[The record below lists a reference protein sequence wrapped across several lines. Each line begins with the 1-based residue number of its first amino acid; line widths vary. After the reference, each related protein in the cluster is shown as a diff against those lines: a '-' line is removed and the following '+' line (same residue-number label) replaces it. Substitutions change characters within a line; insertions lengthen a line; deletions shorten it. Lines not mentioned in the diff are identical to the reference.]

1 MLLPRQVMTSQDATL
16 LQRTFDT
23 VDALATLYDPE
34 AIFALTSKQFAQF
47 GFSAFVLS
55 RLPHTTNDVTPFILM
70 NGWPDAWTERYLEA
84 QHYDSDPLRRHCM
97 STDQTFSWR
106 EIPKPLTSDPR
117 AAAVLAE
124 APAFGLNDG
133 LCVPLHTRFGV
144 GGLSLSGA
152 AIEDTPAMRSMVRLL
167 SFYVCEAIERS
178 DKLRA
183 HVAQLTP
190 RERDVLSWVA
200 IGATGPEIAATLGI
214 SEYTVADHLRNARAK
229 LGARNNAHSVAVA
242 LRSGQISI

>member
-1 MLLPRQVMTSQDATL
+1 MTSRDAAL

-23 VDALATLYDPE
+23 VDALAKLDEPD
-34 AIFALTSKQFAQF
+34 AIFALASEQFSQF

-55 RLPHTTNDVTPFILM
+55 RLPRITNDVSPFILM

-84 QHYDSDPLRRHCM
+84 QHYDQDPLRRHCM
-97 STDQTFSWR
+97 STDQTFSWS
-106 EIPKPLTSDPR
+106 EIPKTLTSDAR

-133 LCVPLHTRFGV
+133 LCVPLHTKFGS

-152 AIEDTPAMRSMVRLL
+152 AIEDTPGMRNMVRLL
-167 SFYVCEAIERS
+167 SFYICEAIERS
-178 DKLRA
+178 DKRNTN
-183 HVAQLTP
+183 VAQLTS

-200 IGATGPEIAATLGI
+200 VGATGPEIAATLGI
-214 SEYTVADHLRNARAK
+214 SEYTVADHLKNARLK
-229 LGARNNAHSVAVA
+229 LGTRNNAHSVAVA

>member
-1 MLLPRQVMTSQDATL
+1 MTSQDTAL

-23 VDALATLYDPE
+23 VDALAKLDEPD
-34 AIFALTSKQFAQF
+34 AIFALASEQFARF

-55 RLPHTTNDVTPFILM
+55 RLPRATNDVSPFILM

-84 QHYDSDPLRRHCM
+84 QHYDQDPLRRHCM
-97 STDQTFSWR
+97 STDQAFSWN
-106 EIPKPLTSDPR
+106 EIPAALTADTR

-133 LCVPLHTRFGV
+133 LCVPLHTKFGA

-152 AIEDTPAMRSMVRLL
+152 AIEDTPGMRHMVRLL

-178 DKLRA
+178 DKTRP
-183 HVAQLTP
+183 HIAQLTS
-190 RERDVLSWVA
+190 RECDVLSWVA
-200 IGATGPEIAATLGI
+200 TGATGPEIAAALGI
-214 SEYTVADHLRNARAK
+214 SEYTVADHLKNARVK
-229 LGARNNAHSVAVA
+229 LGTRNNAHSVAVA
-242 LRSGQISI
+242 LRTGQINV